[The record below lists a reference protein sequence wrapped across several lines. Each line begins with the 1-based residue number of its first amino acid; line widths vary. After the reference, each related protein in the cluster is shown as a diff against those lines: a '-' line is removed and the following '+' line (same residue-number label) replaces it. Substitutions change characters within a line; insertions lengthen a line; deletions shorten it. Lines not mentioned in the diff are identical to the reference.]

1 MQKNE
6 KIKDT
11 EKLNK
16 DGTHRILENTVSLFS
31 SEPKPGLIPKLHI
44 YTKYL
49 MQGGTTLEPILEN
62 CLGIQESLSD
72 N

>member
-6 KIKDT
+6 KIKDK

-16 DGTHRILENTVSLFS
+16 DGTHRVLENTVSLFS

-49 MQGGTTLEPILEN
+49 TQGG
-62 CLGIQESLSD
+62 D
-72 N
+72 V